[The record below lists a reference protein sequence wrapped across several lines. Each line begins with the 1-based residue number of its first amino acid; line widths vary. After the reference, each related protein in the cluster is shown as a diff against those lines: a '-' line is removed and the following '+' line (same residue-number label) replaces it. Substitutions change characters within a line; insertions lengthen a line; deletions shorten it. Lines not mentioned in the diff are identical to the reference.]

1 MLVEL
6 TVKNYGII
14 EEVGWSPTAGF
25 NVITGETGTG
35 KSLVVDAVEALL
47 TGQVSETDIRH
58 GSDTARIEGIFEIS
72 GNASALPAKL
82 LSEKGLDSDDDT
94 LLVTCDFRR
103 QGRAA
108 PRVNRQAVS
117 KALLR
122 DITASL
128 LDIHGQSQHL
138 SLLNK
143 DRHLDYLDAYA
154 HTRELREDFS
164 VKVHEL
170 NDMEREIQKLS
181 TNERDMTRQRDL
193 LNFQIDEIK
202 RAELQSGEA
211 ESLEREQSLL
221 VSAEKLKAA
230 SYEVYRTI
238 FGDENAMLSSS
249 AVDKLNDTLS
259 VMRQIAETDVS
270 MKSRL
275 DYLEEMVH
283 GLEEMAREVHS
294 YGENLNYDPQR
305 LEEVQNRLE
314 LIKGFKRKYGDTIG
328 EMLDYL
334 KKAESELEGLSYSDE
349 RRRELKEKKVQLQT
363 EMGKVA
369 GELSEKRARAAEE
382 LADAVKKECREL
394 NMAQVE
400 FQVSVR
406 REVAP
411 EGIPL
416 PDGEFYKYNGN
427 GVDIA
432 EFMASTN
439 PGEPLKSLDK
449 IASTGEISRFM
460 LAMKSALAEADNIPV
475 LIFDEIDIGVGGRS
489 GEVIGMKLW
498 NLSRNHQVICVTHLP
513 QIAAFADSQFNVSK
527 ESSGERTVSTIKALD
542 GESRLQELAVM
553 IGGPQYTSSTLNTAR
568 ELMEKAVTWKKN
580 PSHKGTLKAD

>member
-14 EEVGWSPTAGF
+14 EEVDWSPAAGF
-25 NVITGETGTG
+25 NVITGETGAG

-58 GSDTARIEGIFEIS
+58 GADNARIEGVFRIADNES
-72 GNASALPAKL
+72 SVMLGKL
-82 LSEKGLDSDDDT
+82 LSDKGLESDDDA
-94 LLVTCDFRR
+94 LIVSCDFRR

-117 KALLR
+117 KVLLR

-154 HTRELREDFS
+154 HTRELREAFGA
-164 VKVHEL
+164 KVREL
-170 NDMEREIQKLS
+170 NDIEREIQKLAID
-181 TNERDMTRQRDL
+181 EREMTRHKDL
-193 LNFQIDEIK
+193 LSFQIDEIR
-202 RAELQSGEA
+202 RAELQSDE
-211 ESLEREQSLL
+211 EEELTREQALL
-221 VSAEKLKAA
+221 AAAEKLKAA
-230 SYEVYRTI
+230 AYEVYRTI
-238 FGDENAMLSSS
+238 YGEENAMSSSS
-249 AVDKLNDTLS
+249 AVDRLNDALP
-259 VMRQIAETDVS
+259 VMRQIAVTDAA

-275 DYLEEMVH
+275 DYLEETVH
-283 GLEEMAREVHS
+283 GLAETARELRS
-294 YGENLNYDPQR
+294 YGENLDFDPGR

-314 LIKGFKRKYGDTIG
+314 LIKGFKRKYGNTIG
-328 EMLDYL
+328 EMLEYL

-349 RRRELKEKKVQLQT
+349 RRRELEEKKVQLQT
-363 EMGKVA
+363 EMGEMA
-369 GELSEKRARAAEE
+369 GKLSEKRVQAAGE
-382 LADAVKKECREL
+382 LADAVRKECREL
-394 NMAQVE
+394 SMAQVD
-400 FQVSVR
+400 FQVAVR

-411 EGIPL
+411 EGLPL
-416 PDGEFYKYNGN
+416 PDGELYKYDGK
-427 GVDIA
+427 GVDVV
-432 EFMASTN
+432 EFQASTN
-439 PGEPLKSLDK
+439 PGEPLKSLDR

-460 LAMKSALAEADNIPV
+460 LAMKSALAEADHIPV

-498 NLSRNHQVICVTHLP
+498 NLSRKHQVICVTHLP

-527 ESSGERTVSTIKALD
+527 VSSGQRTVSTIKELE
-542 GESRLQELAVM
+542 GELRLTELAVM
-553 IGGPQYTSSTLNTAR
+553 IGGPQYTSSALNAAR
-568 ELMEKAVTWKKN
+568 ELMEKASKWKQK
-580 PSHKGTLKAD
+580 LAD